1 MRHGMR
7 GWVGLSILVL
17 AMGGPAR
24 AETAPQASEKKAPE
38 AAEKKKIEL
47 ELRLMFWAVSAG
59 PEDLPTGTPVPTAQ
73 TENIQDFF
81 LRRGRLIL
89 KAQGSPRLDIYAQIG
104 QDNAGSRILR
114 DDAGFRIKDLY
125 LNYKRAEALQVV
137 VGQFKVPFLRQNL
150 QSDFELL
157 LVDRSLL
164 TSLRPA
170 IEGSRDQGGMVWGNR
185 GGLQYR
191 VAVFDGA
198 DQEDNNPTS
207 RLRGSA
213 RVSYNWFTPET
224 GLSYTSTAL
233 GEKRILQVSVQG
245 DAQNHRLDSRDDAGF
260 TTESRDYRA
269 WAADVFYD
277 QPFAGRWVVTFEGA
291 WAERRDDYDA
301 LGVDTRSIGGYFAEA
316 GLLLPWTIGPGRI
329 QVSGRYEDL
338 DTDRGPATSTIKFRT
353 AGLTY
358 YAAGQA
364 RKIQLDYTQRHER
377 PTAIDNDE
385 VRLSVI
391 ASF

>member
-1 MRHGMR
+1 MYLGMA
-7 GWVGLSILVL
+7 LSILAL
-17 AMGGPAR
+17 AMGGPVR
-24 AETAPQASEKKAPE
+24 AEAAADAPETKAPE
-38 AAEKKKIEL
+38 AAEKKKIEF
-47 ELRLMFWAVSAG
+47 ELRFMFWAVSAG

-73 TENIQDFF
+73 TETIQDFF

-89 KAQGSPRLDIYAQIG
+89 KAQGSPSLDIYAQFG
-104 QDNAGSRILR
+104 QDNAGSKISR

-125 LNYKRAEALQVV
+125 LNYKRADAFQVV

-164 TSLRPA
+164 TSIRPA
-170 IEGSRDQGGMVWGNR
+170 IEGSRDQGGMVWGNK
-185 GGLQYR
+185 GGFQYR
-191 VAVFDGA
+191 AAVFDGA

-207 RLRGSA
+207 SLRGSA
-213 RVSYNWFTPET
+213 RVSWNWFTPEK

-245 DAQNHRLDSRDDAGF
+245 DAQNHRPDSKDDTGF
-260 TTESRDYRA
+260 TTESRSYRA
-269 WAADVFYD
+269 WAADLFYD
-277 QPFAGRWVVTFEGA
+277 QPFAGTWVVTFEAA
-291 WAERRDDYDA
+291 WVERRDDYDTP
-301 LGVDTRSIGGYFAEA
+301 GVDTRSISGYFAEA
-316 GLLLPWTIGPGRI
+316 GLLLPWKIGPGRI
-329 QVSGRYEDL
+329 QVSGRYEDQ
-338 DTDRGPATSTIKFRT
+338 DTDRGPLTSTIHLRT

-358 YAAGQA
+358 YAAGHA
-364 RKIQLDYTQRHER
+364 RKIQLDYTERHER
-377 PTAIDNDE
+377 PIELDNDE

>member
-1 MRHGMR
+1 MRHGIR
-7 GWVGLSILVL
+7 GWAALSILAL

-24 AETAPQASEKKAPE
+24 AETAPEP
-38 AAEKKKIEL
+38 AEKKRIEL

-59 PEDLPTGTPVPTAQ
+59 PEDLPAGTPVPTAQ
-73 TENIQDFF
+73 TENIHDFF

-89 KAQGSPRLDIYAQIG
+89 KAQASPRLDIYAQFG
-104 QDNAGSRILR
+104 QDNAGSKILR

-125 LNYKRAEALQVV
+125 LNYRKADAFQVV

-157 LVDRSLL
+157 FVDRALVS
-164 TSLRPA
+164 SLRPA
-170 IEGSRDQGGMVWGNR
+170 IEGNRDQGGMLWGNR
-185 GGLQYR
+185 GGFQYR
-191 VAVFDGA
+191 AAVLDGA
-198 DQEDNNPTS
+198 DQEDSNPTS
-207 RLRGSA
+207 SLRGSA
-213 RVSYNWFTPET
+213 RVSYNWFTPEK

-233 GEKRILQVSVQG
+233 GEKRILQFAVQG

-260 TTESRDYRA
+260 TSESRDYRA
-269 WAADVFYD
+269 WAAEVFYD
-277 QPFAGRWVVTFEGA
+277 QPFAGRWVLTFEGA
-291 WAERRDDYDA
+291 WAGRRDDYDA
-301 LGVDTRSIGGYFAEA
+301 PGVDTRSSSGYFAEA
-316 GLLLPWTIGPGRI
+316 GLLVPWNVGPGRL

-338 DTDRGPATSTIKFRT
+338 DTVRGPAASEVSLRS

-358 YAAGQA
+358 YAAGHA

-385 VRLSVI
+385 IRLSVI

>member
-1 MRHGMR
+1 VRHGMYL
-7 GWVGLSILVL
+7 GMALSILAL
-17 AMGGPAR
+17 AMGDPAR
-24 AETAPQASEKKAPE
+24 AETAADAAETNAPE
-38 AAEKKKIEL
+38 APEKKKIEF
-47 ELRLMFWAVSAG
+47 ELRLMFWAVSGG

-89 KAQGSPRLDIYAQIG
+89 KAQGSPRLDIYAQFG
-104 QDNAGSRILR
+104 QDNAGSKISR

-125 LNYKRAEALQVV
+125 LNYKRADALQVV

-157 LVDRSLL
+157 LVDRAFAS
-164 TSLRPA
+164 SLRPA
-170 IEGSRDQGGMVWGNR
+170 IEGTRDQGGMVWGNK
-185 GGLQYR
+185 GGFQYR
-191 VAVFDGA
+191 AAVFDGA

-207 RLRGSA
+207 SLRGSA
-213 RVSYNWFTPET
+213 RVSWNWFTPEK

-233 GEKRILQVSVQG
+233 GEKRILQVGLQG
-245 DAQNHRLDSRDDAGF
+245 DSQNHRPDSKDDTGF
-260 TTESRDYRA
+260 TTESRSYRA
-269 WAADVFYD
+269 WAADLFYD
-277 QPFAGRWVVTFEGA
+277 QPFAGTWVVTFEGA
-291 WAERRDDYDA
+291 WIERRDDYDTP
-301 LGVDTRSIGGYFAEA
+301 GVDTRSISGYFAEA
-316 GLLLPWTIGPGRI
+316 GLLLPWKIGPGRL

-338 DTDRGPATSTIKFRT
+338 DTDRGPATSSISLRS
-353 AGLTY
+353 AGITY
-358 YAAGQA
+358 YAAGHA

-377 PTAIDNDE
+377 PIELDNDE